1 VVVSVSVVVPVL
13 GEVVVDDVSPQVPV
27 DGEVVAEVS
36 VPVDGGIWFIVSAV
50 LGCGSYPVDGGV
62 VVSPVEGL
70 SSVVGGVPSS
80 GL

>member
-1 VVVSVSVVVPVL
+1 VVVIVSVVVPVL

-50 LGCGSYPVDGGV
+50 LGCGS
-62 VVSPVEGL
+62 
-70 SSVVGGVPSS
+70 
-80 GL
+80 